1 MNRNRNKYICVGM
14 SKLAY
19 ILANMPLT
27 NKKKQGLGEMVDF
40 RAEKGNLED
49 L

>member
-27 NKKKQGLGEMVDF
+27 NKGNKVLKKWLISEL
-40 RAEKGNLED
+40 RKGT
-49 L
+49 